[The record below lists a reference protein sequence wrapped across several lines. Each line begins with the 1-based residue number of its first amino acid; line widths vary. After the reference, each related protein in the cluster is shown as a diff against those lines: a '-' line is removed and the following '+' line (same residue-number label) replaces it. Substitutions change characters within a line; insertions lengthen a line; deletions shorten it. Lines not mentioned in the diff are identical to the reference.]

1 MICYDW
7 ILFIQVPRFEKSHH
21 KYTPF
26 APQILSRNFDLAFC
40 RIFESILVITSELAL
55 SGFERIVMQL

>member
-1 MICYDW
+1 MRFPV
-7 ILFIQVPRFEKSHH
+7 FIQVPRFEKSHH

-26 APQILSRNFDLAFC
+26 APQILSRSFDLAF
-40 RIFESILVITSELAL
+40 RGIFESVLVITSVLAL